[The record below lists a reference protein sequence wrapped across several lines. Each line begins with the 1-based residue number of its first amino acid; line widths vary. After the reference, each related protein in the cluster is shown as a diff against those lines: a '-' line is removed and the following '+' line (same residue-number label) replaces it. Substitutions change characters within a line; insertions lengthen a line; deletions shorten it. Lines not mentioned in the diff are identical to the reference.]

1 MGIDKDQCIDKD
13 ILRQWFKLLHDNKV
27 VNLLIEFYLNYGC
40 VPRTSLFKVQ
50 TNMRWIKVCLKE
62 R

>member
-13 ILRQWFKLLHDNKV
+13 MLRQWFKLLHDNKV
-27 VNLLIEFYLNYGC
+27 VNLLIEFYLNYGYA
-40 VPRTSLFKVQ
+40 PRTSLFKIQ

-62 R
+62 H